1 MQHTDRELIIS
12 GSKAKKRRRLD
23 RHSSRTFARSG
34 GVSASVGTSP
44 QCCLHLLPESTLF
57 IIMKRANFG
66 IVFDIDGVLMKSDK
80 AIPEAHGALN
90 LLQDN
95 PEYV

>member
-1 MQHTDRELIIS
+1 
-12 GSKAKKRRRLD
+12 
-23 RHSSRTFARSG
+23 
-34 GVSASVGTSP
+34 
-44 QCCLHLLPESTLF
+44 
-57 IIMKRANFG
+57 MKRANFG